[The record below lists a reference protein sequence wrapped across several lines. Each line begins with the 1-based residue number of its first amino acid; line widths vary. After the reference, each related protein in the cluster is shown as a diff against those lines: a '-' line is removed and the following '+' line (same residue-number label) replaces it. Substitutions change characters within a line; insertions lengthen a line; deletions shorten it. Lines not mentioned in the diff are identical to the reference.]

1 MISVRRALRVG
12 HTLAT
17 KAAPTEVTVYRL
29 TYASEDNPYDTTAQ
43 HTYSTHRVR
52 GTFAPKS
59 VDHEPI
65 EDQGTYRGTVTLN
78 QYVLGFVPTQSDRIE
93 VGGVI
98 YNIVEVH
105 DIEGAIVKMS
115 VRGPA
120 ADPVETGD
128 VTGPVLT
135 DVSASSSGAGILEW
149 TATANEQVFH
159 RVRYRKPPLTGSY
172 TTTVFSVTYTL
183 TANGD
188 VGSLDGGQYE
198 VEIQAKDAA
207 GNVSRWYAAGTVTV
221 APDIAT

>member
-98 YNIVEVH
+98 YNIVEAH

-120 ADPVETGD
+120 ADPTVAGD
-128 VTGPVLT
+128 VVAPVVTG
-135 DVSASSSGAGILEW
+135 A
-149 TATANEQVFH
+149 TATGGVGSFDIDAAFSEEAVW
-159 RVRYRKPPLTGSY
+159 RARYRKPPLTGSY